1 MNKLRIV
8 AVDDELL
15 ALQLIENFLKR
26 IPEVELI
33 ATFRNPLLALAQIES
48 LRPDV
53 LLLDIEMPEMKGVDV
68 VRQIPKETAVIFST
82 AYSEYAALAFELEAV
97 DYLLK
102 PFAFERFERSIQK
115 VLEYLEWKG
124 NQNIEA
130 AQGFEEENKFL
141 VIRADHKNVRI
152 PVQEIQVLEAYGEYI
167 KVHCKH
173 SRYVT
178 LERMKNMEEL
188 LDGKLFFRVH
198 RSFII
203 RLDEVRGMEG
213 YQLNLSN
220 GMQIP
225 VSREKK
231 EEVAKLL
238 FG

>member
-1 MNKLRIV
+1 MSKIRLV

-15 ALQLIENFLKR
+15 ALQLMENFLKR
-26 IPEVELI
+26 IPDVELI
-33 ATFRNPLLALAQIES
+33 ATFRNPLTALVQMES

-53 LLLDIEMPEMKGVDV
+53 LLVDIEMPEMKGVDL

-82 AYSEYAALAFELEAV
+82 AYSEYAAQAFELEAV

-115 VLEYLEWKG
+115 VKEYFEWRNNKH
-124 NQNIEA
+124 IEA

-152 PVQEIQVLEAYGEYI
+152 PVSEIQVLEAYGEYI

-173 SRYVT
+173 ARYVT
-178 LERMKNMEEL
+178 LERMKNMEEM
-188 LDGKLFFRVH
+188 LDAKLFYRVH

>member
-1 MNKLRIV
+1 
-8 AVDDELL
+8 
-15 ALQLIENFLKR
+15 
-26 IPEVELI
+26 
-33 ATFRNPLLALAQIES
+33 
-48 LRPDV
+48 
-53 LLLDIEMPEMKGVDV
+53 
-68 VRQIPKETAVIFST
+68 
-82 AYSEYAALAFELEAV
+82 
-97 DYLLK
+97 
-102 PFAFERFERSIQK
+102 
-115 VLEYLEWKG
+115 
-124 NQNIEA
+124 
-130 AQGFEEENKFL
+130 
-141 VIRADHKNVRI
+141 
-152 PVQEIQVLEAYGEYI
+152 VLEAYGEYI

-173 SRYVT
+173 GRYVT

>member
-1 MNKLRIV
+1 
-8 AVDDELL
+8 
-15 ALQLIENFLKR
+15 
-26 IPEVELI
+26 
-33 ATFRNPLLALAQIES
+33 
-48 LRPDV
+48 
-53 LLLDIEMPEMKGVDV
+53 

>member
-1 MNKLRIV
+1 MSKIRLV

-15 ALQLIENFLKR
+15 ALQLMENFLKR
-26 IPEVELI
+26 IPDVELI
-33 ATFRNPLLALAQIES
+33 ATFRNPLTALVQMEF

-53 LLLDIEMPEMKGVDV
+53 LLVDIEMPEMKGVDL

-82 AYSEYAALAFELEAV
+82 AYSEYAAQAFELEAV

-115 VLEYLEWKG
+115 VKEYFEWRNNKH
-124 NQNIEA
+124 IEA

-152 PVQEIQVLEAYGEYI
+152 PVSEIQVLEAYGEYI

-173 SRYVT
+173 ARYVT
-178 LERMKNMEEL
+178 LERMKNMEEM
-188 LDGKLFFRVH
+188 LDAKLFYRVH